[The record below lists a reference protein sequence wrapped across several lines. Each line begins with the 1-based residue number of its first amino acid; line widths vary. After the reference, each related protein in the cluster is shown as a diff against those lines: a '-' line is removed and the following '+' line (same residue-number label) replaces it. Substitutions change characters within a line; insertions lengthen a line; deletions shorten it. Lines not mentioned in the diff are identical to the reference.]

1 MPNQI
6 RQDSRYQRPTTR
18 WWLENGLSGEGDRVW
33 FSVFGFQFSVFGV
46 WFSVCGVRYVVFGMW
61 CSVCGVRGQYER
73 LTHYMHDT
81 NLRTHESM
89 LSVNSYPQ
97 E

>member
-18 WWLENGLSGEGDRVW
+18 WWLESGLSGEGDRVW
-33 FSVFGFQFSVFGV
+33 FSVFSFQF
-46 WFSVCGVRYVVFGMW
+46 
-61 CSVCGVRGQYER
+61 SVCGVRGQYER

-81 NLRTHESM
+81 CLLYTSDAADE
-89 LSVNSYPQ
+89 
-97 E
+97 

>member
-33 FSVFGFQFSVFGV
+33 FSVFSFQFSVFS
-46 WFSVCGVRYVVFGMW
+46 FRF
-61 CSVCGVRGQYER
+61 SVCGVRGQYER